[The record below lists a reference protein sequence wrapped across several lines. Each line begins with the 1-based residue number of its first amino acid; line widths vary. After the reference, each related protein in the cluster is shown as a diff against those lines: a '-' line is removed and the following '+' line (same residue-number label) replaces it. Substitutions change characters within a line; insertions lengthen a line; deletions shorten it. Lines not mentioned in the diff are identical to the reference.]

1 MITILSSPGG
11 EGGDCE
17 EGHLLHQ
24 HGRPE
29 EEGAPV
35 LPGHVEDLQQVAA
48 HPAVLQVAH
57 QAGRCDRPEEGSVG
71 GGGGGGEG
79 GGGQLGEVEGGGE
92 GGAEALQVAG
102 HQGVGP
108 SIRQA
113 HGLWK

>member
-11 EGGDCE
+11 EDGDC

-48 HPAVLQVAH
+48 HPALVQVAP
-57 QAGRCDRPEEGSVG
+57 QAGRRDRPEEGGVVGVG
-71 GGGGGGEG
+71 GGGS
-79 GGGQLGEVEGGGE
+79 GGQLGEVEGGGE